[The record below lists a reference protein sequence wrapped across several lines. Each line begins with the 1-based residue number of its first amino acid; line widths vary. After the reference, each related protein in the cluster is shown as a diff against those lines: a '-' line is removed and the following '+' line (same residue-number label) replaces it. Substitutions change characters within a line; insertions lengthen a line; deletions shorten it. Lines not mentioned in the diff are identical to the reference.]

1 MSDILTI
8 RALIGDQKLYD
19 RATGGGDGSSVEFQ
33 VPNFP
38 IVPDSQAVRVDAS
51 SKTEGTDY
59 TMDDEI
65 GLLTMTS
72 APSGSQTVIIT
83 YKYTLLTDIQL
94 QSFLDLESGDVKL
107 AAADA
112 LDSIASTQALILKV
126 MKVLDLQTD
135 GAKLADALHRQAQ
148 DLRKQVLDAE
158 LQGSEFDYAEQI
170 NDAPGFY
177 EKVVKDMMRQG

>member
-1 MSDILTI
+1 MSACRRRRGVGAVQRKGTGPP
-8 RALIGDQKLYD
+8 AGAD
-19 RATGGGDGSSVEFQ
+19 RARGEFQ

-38 IVPDSQAVRVDAS
+38 IVPDSQVVRVDGT

-126 MKVLDLQTD
+126 MK
-135 GAKLADALHRQAQ
+135 G
-148 DLRKQVLDAE
+148 
-158 LQGSEFDYAEQI
+158 
-170 NDAPGFY
+170 
-177 EKVVKDMMRQG
+177 